1 MNFSAAGSLP
11 AIDLFAG
18 AGGLSLGLSEAG
30 FDTVAAAEMDA
41 DALGTYA
48 AAHLRYSPGIPLT
61 LLDGDIK
68 KHSFRGFRGDVALV
82 AGGPPCQPYSFG
94 GLRRG
99 SNDIRDGIPQFLRAV
114 REIQPE
120 AFLMENVPGLA
131 SASQRPLLNALL
143 ADLVGLGFDVDYRLL
158 RVADFGVC
166 QRRQRLVIVGSR
178 AAGFNWPSPTHGD
191 GAPLPWVKA
200 STLVAADQPV
210 GELNSSIVTYARN
223 PDLRPSPWD
232 GHLWNGG
239 GRAINPEGLAP
250 TLLAS
255 MGGNKTPWLDGGNV
269 VEGYHRHLLSG
280 GSPRSGIVEGARR
293 ITVQEASIIQ
303 TFPAD
308 MPWVG
313 RSSSKYRQIGNAVPV
328 SLARS
333 LGRALVAALSRND
346 SVAREVA

>member
-1 MNFSAAGSLP
+1 MTVRPSSPLP

-18 AGGLSLGLSEAG
+18 AGGLSLGLTASG
-30 FDTVAAAEMDA
+30 FATTAAAELDS
-41 DALGTYA
+41 DALGTFA
-48 AAHLRYSPGIPLT
+48 AAHLRYSPGVPLT

-68 KHSFRGFRGDVALV
+68 KHSFKQFRGDVALV

-99 SNDIRDGIPQFLRAV
+99 SDDLRDGLPQFLRAV
-114 REIQPE
+114 REVQPD

-131 SASQRPLLNALL
+131 SISQRPLLLALL
-143 ADLVGLGFDVDYRLL
+143 GDLAALGFSVEHRLL

-166 QRRQRLVIVGSR
+166 QRRQRLIIIGTR
-178 AAGFNWPSPTHGD
+178 NRKFEWPEATHGPEAD
-191 GAPLPWVKA
+191 SPWVRA
-200 STLVAADQPV
+200 STLIAADRPL
-210 GELNSSIVTYARN
+210 GEPNPSIVTYAKK

-239 GRAINPEGLAP
+239 GRAINPNGLAP

-269 VEGYHRHLLSG
+269 VEEYHRHLLAG
-280 GSPRSGIVEGARR
+280 GAPRTGLVPGARR
-293 ITVQEASIIQ
+293 ITVQEAALIQ
-303 TFPAD
+303 TFPED

-328 SLARS
+328 ALARS
-333 LGRALVAALSRND
+333 LGSALKASLAGHTSAERAA
-346 SVAREVA
+346 